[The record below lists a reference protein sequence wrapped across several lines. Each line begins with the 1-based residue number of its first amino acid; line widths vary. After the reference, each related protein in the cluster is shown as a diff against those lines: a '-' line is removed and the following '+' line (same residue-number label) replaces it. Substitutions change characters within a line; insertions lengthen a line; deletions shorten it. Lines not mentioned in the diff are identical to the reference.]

1 MRFYKLNRAYEFS
14 INNNHHPLRPDTNT
28 MKDLVSENIES
39 LSDHVPVSV
48 DIFGCCYTRD
58 IFNEYLD
65 GPYKIQ
71 SYIFGLHPFLINNN
85 RPEFS
90 RITESDLLELAG
102 KTTDFRVKEY
112 LSHKFLRRNLLYSFN
127 GFSRKNLEDKHAQW
141 LVIASFYDSCPLMKV
156 TDCNSGEVLYLQND
170 VAHIVESICK
180 HMGFGFEIIDG
191 FLNRPREIDDFC
203 EWINE
208 VYGENVILVF
218 GEPSEYRSPD
228 HVYFQYI
235 EPSFNIL
242 NQITFCREIV
252 KRIPVHYVDIPFPKV
267 SRDRVSVVHYEQ
279 YVFDYLR
286 EVILNITKGI
296 GNKNEIQLRY
306 KQIAFEIMNGRL
318 PLIRNILDKGQ
329 KIIDEK
335 RPLETIF
342 ELTDKVI
349 DDYRVQD
356 LIGRAYLNQSP
367 PRLECAL
374 TWFRRSFESGK
385 MSPGNICRTLDMM
398 GTDDAYSEKIRVIRS
413 AIEMGFPSA
422 YGLMGRAYRDGKGVP
437 SDLRIAATWMRK
449 ATEWKIGWANWELF
463 DILWRIGTPESYKE
477 MIELAIPLAES
488 GNREMQTRM
497 GRAYRD
503 GKGVEKDLLKSK
515 EWYEKAYRQN
525 LIGAGIELSD
535 VLLKIN
541 TADSLKTM
549 IEIIVPEAE
558 KNNMPAIMR
567 LGRAYR
573 DGKGVPVDYTRAK
586 ELLSKA
592 AHFNPS
598 WAAELKILE
607 SKING
612 EN

>member
-1 MRFYKLNRAYEFS
+1 
-14 INNNHHPLRPDTNT
+14 
-28 MKDLVSENIES
+28 
-39 LSDHVPVSV
+39 
-48 DIFGCCYTRD
+48 
-58 IFNEYLD
+58 
-65 GPYKIQ
+65 
-71 SYIFGLHPFLINNN
+71 
-85 RPEFS
+85 
-90 RITESDLLELAG
+90 
-102 KTTDFRVKEY
+102 
-112 LSHKFLRRNLLYSFN
+112 
-127 GFSRKNLEDKHAQW
+127 
-141 LVIASFYDSCPLMKV
+141 MKV